1 MKIKKKDA
9 FLIQSYID
17 NQEKII
23 DELKKKYMANS
34 QLYDILKGK
43 PPELMAFAATFKG
56 IVKKRIYKY
65 VSDLKDLKLNIN
77 GSDLLRLGCQPS
89 KDIGF
94 ILDYL
99 LRLKLD
105 GKIKNKDEEVK
116 EALALI
122 ESLKQ
127 EQQLPKPR

>member
-1 MKIKKKDA
+1 
-9 FLIQSYID
+9 
-17 NQEKII
+17 
-23 DELKKKYMANS
+23 
-34 QLYDILKGK
+34 
-43 PPELMAFAATFKG
+43 MAFAATFKG

-99 LRLKLD
+99 LRLKFH
-105 GKIKNKDEEVK
+105 GKIKIRMKK
-116 EALALI
+116 LR
-122 ESLKQ
+122 
-127 EQQLPKPR
+127 KP